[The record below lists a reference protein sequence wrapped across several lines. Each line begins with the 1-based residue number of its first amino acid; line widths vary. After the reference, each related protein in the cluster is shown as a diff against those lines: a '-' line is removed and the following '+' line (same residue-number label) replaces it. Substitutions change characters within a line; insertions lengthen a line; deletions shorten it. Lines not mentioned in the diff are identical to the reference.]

1 MQGRP
6 AGRSR
11 AEMTRVDLDRLP
23 YRRGVGIML
32 LNALGDVL
40 VAQRIDMPS
49 DAWQMPQGGID
60 AGETPEAAAWREM
73 QEEVGTRAAILLAE
87 SRGWYRYDLPP
98 ELVPRLWKGR
108 YRGQEQKW
116 FAFRFTGR
124 DEDIAIDGA
133 HAEFSAWKW
142 APLATLPQLIV
153 PFKRQLY
160 EELAAEFGPLAE
172 PTNKERRHG

>member
-1 MQGRP
+1 
-6 AGRSR
+6 
-11 AEMTRVDLDRLP
+11 MTPTDTGRLP

-32 LNALGDVL
+32 LNALGQVF

-60 AGETPEAAAWREM
+60 EGETPESAAWREM
-73 QEEVGTRAAILLAE
+73 QEEIGTRDAILLAE
-87 SRGWYRYDLPP
+87 SRDWYRYDLPT

-116 FAFRFTGR
+116 FAFRFTGT
-124 DEDIAIDGA
+124 DADIAIDNA

-142 APLATLPQLIV
+142 TPMATLPQLIV
-153 PFKRQLY
+153 PFKRRLY
-160 EELAAEFGPLAE
+160 SELVNEFGHLAE
-172 PTNKERRHG
+172 RINEKGRRHG

>member
-1 MQGRP
+1 
-6 AGRSR
+6 
-11 AEMTRVDLDRLP
+11 MTTVADLDRLP

-32 LNALGDVL
+32 LNALGEVF

-60 AGETPEAAAWREM
+60 EGETPETAAWREM
-73 QEEVGTRAAILLAE
+73 QEETGTRAATLLAE
-87 SRGWYRYDLPP
+87 SRGWYRYDLPG

-116 FAFRFTGR
+116 FAFRFAGT
-124 DEDIAIDGA
+124 DADIAIDSA
-133 HAEFSAWKW
+133 HAEFNAWKW
-142 APLATLPQLIV
+142 APMAALPQLIV

-160 EELAAEFGPLAE
+160 AQLVVEFGHLAK
-172 PTNKERRHG
+172 PTNEKDRRHG